1 MILSYSYFR
10 GIQVQG
16 YYEITFFCI
25 NLERLMKTF
34 CFDRYVKTFPDY
46 FSISFTRLPKV
57 TKPDERFFSVKLY
70 THTSKTKKKKKIK
83 NAMDSTFI

>member
-1 MILSYSYFR
+1 MILSYSYFS
-10 GIQVQG
+10 GTQVQG

-34 CFDRYVKTFPDY
+34 CFDRYVKTSPDY
-46 FSISFTRLPKV
+46 FSISSTTLPKV

-70 THTSKTKKKKKIK
+70 THTSKTKKKIK